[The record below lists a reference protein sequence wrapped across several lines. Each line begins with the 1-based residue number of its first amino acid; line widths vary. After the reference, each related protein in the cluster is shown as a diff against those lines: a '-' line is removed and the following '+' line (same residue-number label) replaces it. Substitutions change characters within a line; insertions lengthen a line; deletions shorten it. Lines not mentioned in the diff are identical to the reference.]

1 VPDTGGK
8 QPLWTQ
14 VQDAGLTAL
23 AGAILLDDPMR
34 TLLITGLLPGFAVV
48 AGAGDNRLA
57 ITITIGVR

>member
-34 TLLITGLLPGFAVV
+34 TLFTVLQPGFVLV
-48 AGAGDNRLA
+48 ACAHGNWLA
-57 ITITIGVR
+57 MTITIGVR

>member
-1 VPDTGGK
+1 VPDTEGK

-34 TLLITGLLPGFAVV
+34 TLFTVPLPGFFLLAS
-48 AGAGDNRLA
+48 AGGNWIAA
-57 ITITIGVR
+57 TITIGVHR